1 MWFHHN
7 VSLTVSLAVRTP
19 PQNVTMVLDTGSEL
33 SLLFYARNN
42 VMSFGPRSSATFVA
56 VPCASAQCR
65 SRDGIASGPQ
75 RGVDR
80 CSVSLSYA
88 DGSSSD
94 AFDSSPVGGPSA
106 GLLGMNRGAL
116 SFASRAST
124 PHFSCCISGHDD
136 AVVLL
141 LGLPQRP
148 AHLPPLKYMP
158 VYQPALPLPYF
169 DRVAYSVQLMGIG
182 VGEEGDRG
190 DKVVCLLRIN
200 PTSHHLTMFAYA
212 KKFTKSKC
220 NAYLEGVALYSVA
233 PPS

>member
-1 MWFHHN
+1 MRAVLPWQSSKMWFHHN

-94 AFDSSPVGGPSA
+94 GALATEFSATVRGVPLHCFSVRLVPGRRPERRAAGHEQGRPLLRLAGQHATLLVLHLRPRRCRRAAPRTPTATCPPSA
-106 GLLGMNRGAL
+106 AQIHARVPASPAASVLRPRRLL
-116 SFASRAST
+116 
-124 PHFSCCISGHDD
+124 
-136 AVVLL
+136 
-141 LGLPQRP
+141 RP
-148 AHLPPLKYMP
+148 AHGH
-158 VYQPALPLPYF
+158 
-169 DRVAYSVQLMGIG
+169 RRR
-182 VGEEGDRG
+182 RG
-190 DKVVCLLRIN
+190 RGSRRQRQI
-200 PTSHHLTMFAYA
+200 
-212 KKFTKSKC
+212 
-220 NAYLEGVALYSVA
+220 
-233 PPS
+233 